1 MESSLDLTTLFSY
14 QNGRTQIATMHWP
27 STCVKINASPRK
39 SISVNVLIFI
49 SRFDLSECGISF
61 TKFHFHFDFLSVVP
75 WRWTAKACL
84 LLQPH
89 WLMEVSVQL
98 REIKF

>member
-49 SRFDLSECGISF
+49 SRFDLSKGGINLA
-61 TKFHFHFDFLSVVP
+61 KFNFHFDFCSKNDPMRVP
-75 WRWTAKACL
+75 ITKPIIKVITA
-84 LLQPH
+84 
-89 WLMEVSVQL
+89 
-98 REIKF
+98 